1 LQAYYTV
8 FDRDNNRLGFVK
20 NQAIINPS
28 PVKSYKAIIID
39 VSVVGGLLFIAVVIY
54 LIVRACRKKP
64 PNVNFYTGEERVI
77 VRYKKE
83 EQPIIENNEEEVD

>member
-1 LQAYYTV
+1 M
-8 FDRDNNRLGFVK
+8 
-20 NQAIINPS
+20 
-28 PVKSYKAIIID
+28 IIID

-64 PNVNFYTGEERVI
+64 PNVNVYTGEERVI

-83 EQPIIENNEEEVD
+83 EQPIIENNDEEVD